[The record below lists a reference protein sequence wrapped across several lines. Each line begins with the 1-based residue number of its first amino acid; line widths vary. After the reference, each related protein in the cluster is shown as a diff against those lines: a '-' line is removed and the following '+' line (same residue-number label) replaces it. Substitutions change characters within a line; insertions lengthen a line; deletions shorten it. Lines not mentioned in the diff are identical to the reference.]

1 MEALLQEALDEFDDD
16 DESAPAPS
24 EPPAPA
30 PASAP
35 AATAATAA
43 TAAAP
48 PPPATAPVPAPSSA
62 SSSKATAPPKPA
74 PDVSSETLDR
84 EADELARQ
92 LMEGLSLGGGG
103 GGGADSM
110 EETLR
115 ALARSAETVAQD
127 HPDGAGADPME
138 LLKQLGLGGGEA
150 GGSGGGDAAM
160 DGLLDNLVGQ
170 LLSKEV
176 MLEPMQHLQKELPKY
191 MEEKGDSLSAAD
203 KQRFQRQ
210 HDIIG
215 QILAAYEEKPNDPD
229 KIATLMQEMQ
239 ACGPPPTEI
248 AGAPGLDALNGC
260 VIS

>member
-1 MEALLQEALDEFDDD
+1 
-16 DESAPAPS
+16 
-24 EPPAPA
+24 
-30 PASAP
+30 
-35 AATAATAA
+35 
-43 TAAAP
+43 
-48 PPPATAPVPAPSSA
+48 
-62 SSSKATAPPKPA
+62 
-74 PDVSSETLDR
+74 
-84 EADELARQ
+84 
-92 LMEGLSLGGGG
+92 
-103 GGGADSM
+103 M

-127 HPDGAGADPME
+127 HSDGAGADPME
-138 LLKQLGLGGGEA
+138 LLKQLGLGGGEG
-150 GGSGGGDAAM
+150 GGSGGDDAAM

-191 MEEKGDSLSAAD
+191 MEEKGESLSAAD

-210 HDIIG
+210 HEIIG
-215 QILAAYEEKPNDPD
+215 KILSAYEEEPNDPD